1 MESRVAKISR
11 KQPTISITNEAR
23 FVAMRLAKQG
33 YFGGD
38 PQKILDAP
46 IDIVLDIMHYEA
58 FESDYMQVYDELNKP
73 ENQEV

>member
-1 MESRVAKISR
+1 MESHVAEIPK
-11 KQPTISITNEAR
+11 KQPTITIKNEAR

-73 ENQEV
+73 DNQ